1 VEKRRVSPV
10 RVPERAQ
17 VDSGGEIRE
26 RTPEEFTLDGI
37 RYRVVRSVIAP
48 YVRSDGKREFPVTF
62 LSVEVV

>member
-1 VEKRRVSPV
+1 VEKGRVSPV
-10 RVPERAQ
+10 RVRERSQ
-17 VDSGGEIRE
+17 VVDRSEGE

-48 YVRSDGKREFPVTF
+48 YVRSDGKREFKVTF

>member
-37 RYRVVRSVIAP
+37 RYRVVSSVIGP
-48 YVRSDGKREFPVTF
+48 YVRSDGKGEYNVTY
-62 LSVEVV
+62 LRVEVV